1 MSEGYPEVSEEDDDW
16 EEGGE
21 AGEDL
26 ADDEWPFEFD
36 DYALGEGVG
45 YPPGGEQTP
54 ENEDDL
60 TTDGDYPP
68 TPHSGPDFTMD
79 EPPTSDDERSVDNGS
94 GDGLEDGSSGMWSW
108 LTTDSDVD
116 EDDPSDPDYMG

>member
-1 MSEGYPEVSEEDDDW
+1 M
-16 EEGGE
+16 
-21 AGEDL
+21 

-54 ENEDDL
+54 KNEDDL

-68 TPHSGPDFTMD
+68 TPQSGPDFTMD
-79 EPPTSDDERSVDNGS
+79 EPPTSDDERSVDNGFR
-94 GDGLEDGSSGMWSW
+94 DGLEDGSSGMWSW